1 MQVHFPKWKY
11 ALLLVVL
18 LVSLFYAL
26 PNMYGE
32 DPSVQISSLKGDAV
46 PSSVVTNIE
55 QHLQDRNLLFKGA
68 SQEDGNLL
76 IRFDSVETQLTA
88 KDQISALLGGEYSV
102 ALNLAPA
109 MPKLFSYI
117 GAEPMKLG
125 LDLRGGLRFL
135 MEVDIQEALDRRLDS
150 YLGEIRT
157 SLRQDKLNYSS
168 VHRDEDFIKISFA
181 NEEELN
187 AARFKLKSAH
197 PVLDI
202 KMQGKDDFLTIQ
214 LSQVLV
220 TEIRNYTMEQTAST
234 LRNRIN
240 ELGVAEAIVQ
250 RQGLNRVVVELPGI
264 QDTARAKDI
273 LGKTATLDFV
283 MKDMDNDPYLVASG
297 NSPTP
302 VGSKLLQHKE
312 GYPILV
318 NKKVILTGDS
328 IVGASSALDSEEGK
342 PIVQIKLGGKGLGAF
357 KSTTKRNVNK
367 FMAVI
372 YRETKMQDKVV
383 NGEIV
388 STPVTTETVI
398 SDARILQPLGASF
411 QISGLGMKEARELA
425 LLLRSGA
432 LPATVSIVE
441 EKIVGPSLGQE
452 NIEMGMISLAVGL
465 SLVLIFMGCYYSL
478 FGLVAN
484 IGLLFNLV
492 LLVALM
498 SMIGATL
505 TLPGLAGIVLT
516 LGMAVDA
523 NVLIFERIREELR
536 NGVSPVASIHR
547 GFEHAFSTIV
557 DANLTTLIVGIIL
570 FAVGTGP
577 VKGFAV
583 TLSIGIL
590 TSMFTAI
597 TGTRAMI
604 EFLYG
609 GDKEVKKLAVG
620 I

>member
-1 MQVHFPKWKY
+1 MQLHFPKWKY
-11 ALLLVVL
+11 ALLFAVL

-26 PNMYGE
+26 PNIYGE
-32 DPSVQISSLKGDAV
+32 DPSVQISSIKGDGV
-46 PSSVVTNIE
+46 SKEMVSRVEDYLNE
-55 QHLQDRNLLFKGA
+55 KNLPFKKA
-68 SQEDGNLL
+68 SEEDGNLL
-76 IRFDSVETQLTA
+76 IRFGSVETQISA
-88 KDQISALLGGEYSV
+88 KDQISALLGGDYSV

-109 MPKLFSYI
+109 MPKLFSYL

-135 MEVDIQEALDRRLDS
+135 MEVDVKEALERRLES

-157 SLRQDKLNYSS
+157 SLRQDKLVYSS
-168 VHRDEDFIKISFA
+168 VHRNADSIKINFPSEA
-181 NEEELN
+181 DLN
-187 AARFKLKSAH
+187 AARFKLKSIY
-197 PVLDI
+197 PGLDI
-202 KMQGKDDFLTIQ
+202 AKLAKENALSIQ
-214 LSQVLV
+214 LSQILV
-220 TEIRNYTMEQTAST
+220 TEIRNYTMEQTTST
-234 LRNRIN
+234 LRNRVN

-283 MKDMDNDPYLVASG
+283 LKDMDNDPYLVASG
-297 NSPTP
+297 ASGAPL
-302 VGSKLLQHKE
+302 GSKLLHHKD

-318 NKKVILTGDS
+318 YKKVILTGDS
-328 IVGASSALDSEEGK
+328 IVGASSALDNEEGK

-357 KSTTKRNVNK
+357 KSATKRNVNK

-372 YRETKMQDKVV
+372 YRETKMQDKVIDDK
-383 NGEIV
+383 IV

-411 QISGLGMKEARELA
+411 QISGLNMKEARELA

-452 NIEMGMISLAVGL
+452 NIEMGVISLVAGL
-465 SLVLIFMGCYYSL
+465 SLVLIFMGIYYSV
-478 FGLVAN
+478 FGLIANVAL
-484 IGLLFNLV
+484 IFNLV
-492 LLVALM
+492 LLVSLM
-498 SMIGATL
+498 SIIGATL

-523 NVLIFERIREELR
+523 NVLIFERIREEIR
-536 NGVSPVASIHR
+536 NGVSPIASIHR

-557 DANLTTLIVGIIL
+557 DANLTTLIVGVIL

-597 TGTRAMI
+597 TGTRALI
-604 EFLYG
+604 EIIYNKE
-609 GDKEVKKLAVG
+609 KEVKHLAVG